1 MEVFSLESSTDI
13 EVLMIRY
20 SKENQPR
27 LSKSWSTLSNL
38 AESSDDK
45 IRQLR
50 AQNRNMSH
58 SQRCFMKEQR
68 LVPFTENPKKLS
80 LAEKMKLLKS
90 EILKPAGF
98 LEISYNGVKGN
109 DKKMIAACPTFERVF
124 VITF

>member
-1 MEVFSLESSTDI
+1 MEVYSLESSTDI

-20 SKENQPR
+20 SIENQPR

-50 AQNRNMSH
+50 ARNRNMSH
-58 SQRCFMKEQR
+58 TKRCFMKEQR
-68 LVPFTENPKKLS
+68 LVPFAENPKKLS
-80 LAEKMKLLKS
+80 LAEEMKLLKS
-90 EILKPAGF
+90 EILKPTGF

-109 DKKMIAACPTFERVF
+109 DKKMVATCQTFERVF